1 MRKIRCMPVAIGIPM
16 IFLLHIFVWIAIT
29 LWIKQ
34 RDMTVVA
41 IFFSILELSVSLC
54 MLPNAVRRVELYSNK
69 VVCKG
74 ILPSQTYEI
83 DYEKCNI
90 GMDYS
95 FGRGRKIWWIYI
107 CYGPPP
113 RFKSANSPNRMN
125 AVKFKPGFIKMHY
138 NDKVYNALLEVLPK
152 QQRSALI
159 NAKKWADKE
168 KNKTGK

>member
-1 MRKIRCMPVAIGIPM
+1 MPTAIGIPVVC
-16 IFLLHIFVWIAIT
+16 IFLVLYWILLVLYIKQDNLHILT
-29 LWIKQ
+29 
-34 RDMTVVA
+34 
-41 IFFSILELSVSLC
+41 FFYISLC
-54 MLPNAVRRVELYSNK
+54 IMIAGFAFPNAIRRIVIYK
-69 VVCKG
+69 DKIVCKG
-74 ILPSQTYEI
+74 LLPNQTYEI
-83 DYEKCNI
+83 EYEKCNI

-95 FGRGRKIWWIYI
+95 WRSGGKIWWIYI

-113 RFKSANSPNRMN
+113 RFKAANSPNRMN

-159 NAKKWADKE
+159 SAKKWADKE

>member
-1 MRKIRCMPVAIGIPM
+1 MMQIPQEIFILFATIN
-16 IFLLHIFVWIAIT
+16 IFLDLIMIIY
-29 LWIKQ
+29 
-34 RDMTVVA
+34 MTPAV
-41 IFFSILELSVSLC
+41 
-54 MLPNAVRRVELYSNK
+54 VRRVEIYSNK
-69 VVCKG
+69 IVCKG
-74 ILPSQTYEI
+74 IFPIQTYEI
-83 DYEKCNI
+83 EYEKCNI

-95 FGRGRKIWWIYI
+95 WKSGGKFWWIYI

-159 NAKKWADKE
+159 SAKKWADKD
-168 KNKTGK
+168 KTKTNQGR